1 MIVNAAQNTVDA
13 SKVELAKN
21 APKAE
26 NVVGNPT
33 ASFGQ
38 PHEFSQAAY
47 HIPHGARKNSPMAQ

>member
-1 MIVNAAQNTVDA
+1 MIVDAAQNTVDA

-21 APKAE
+21 APTAE

-38 PHEFSQAAY
+38 PHEFSKAMY
-47 HIPHGARKNSPMAQ
+47 RIPHGARKKLPMA